1 MPTTQELKARV
12 QAEIDRQGQQLIATT
27 MKILNN
33 PEPGFRE
40 VKTARTVAESFQS
53 MGIPYE
59 DGIGITGLKGM
70 LRGGASGPT
79 VAVMGELDSLKVL
92 GHPHADPETTA
103 AHACGHHCQIGMM
116 LAVAA
121 GLTGSGVMDDLAG
134 RVALIAVPAE
144 EYIEIEYRD
153 DLRREGKLEFLGGK
167 PEFIP
172 ARRARRRGPRDDDPH
187 VQQPRRGQDRHRRHQ
202 QRHRRQ
208 AHPVQRARFTR
219 RRGAPRGGERPE
231 RRDDRA
237 ETPSTPSARRTATTT
252 RYAFT
257 PLSPA
262 AARR

>member
-12 QAEIDRQGQQLIATT
+12 EAEIDRQGQQLIATT
-27 MKILNN
+27 KKILNN

-121 GLTGSGVMDDLAG
+121 GLTGSGVMDDLCRARRADSRSRRGVHRDRVQGRAAQRGQAG
-134 RVALIAVPAE
+134 VP
-144 EYIEIEYRD
+144 
-153 DLRREGKLEFLGGK
+153 GGQAGVH
-167 PEFIP
+167 P
-172 ARRARRRGPRDDDPH
+172 ARRAR
-187 VQQPRRGQDRHRRHQ
+187 
-202 QRHRRQ
+202 
-208 AHPVQRARFTR
+208 
-219 RRGAPRGGERPE
+219 
-231 RRDDRA
+231 
-237 ETPSTPSARRTATTT
+237 
-252 RYAFT
+252 
-257 PLSPA
+257 
-262 AARR
+262 